1 VSCLQVVGLHEPPS
15 STTFD
20 KHQCTHFS
28 SPVLWL
34 HHSVSSKLRSNY
46 TAACN
51 RSINPDKHMFCA
63 SEISWTEDSPQIRSH
78 DFWHYI
84 NLYVCMYV
92 CWRVSKQSDLL
103 CFPTLPV
110 LKQYHPHIHQHYRTT
125 PSTTEKKLVCP
136 QQVFNNMNQSKCL
149 VSNSALSE
157 QSQHDC
163 LWNETMMMIMMVLI
177 MITTTTAM
185 TENNRYYLANKWLL
199 TIKIIAHLEIW
210 QPDLKHQ
217 QNI

>member
-1 VSCLQVVGLHEPPS
+1 MSCLQVVGLHEPPS

-84 NLYVCMYV
+84 NLYVCMLA
-92 CWRVSKQSDLL
+92 SKQTIRSALL
-103 CFPTLPV
+103 SHTASSEAISSPYSSTLQDYS
-110 LKQYHPHIHQHYRTT
+110 KHHG
-125 PSTTEKKLVCP
+125 KKLVCP

-185 TENNRYYLANKWLL
+185 TENNRYYLANRWLL